1 MRYQAVFLA
10 DRFISPLPQSASDWT
25 TLRNLFQSEN
35 SGNHILCG
43 DTEDLRKALNQ
54 VRSQGYFNKEYNY
67 ALRRK
72 EAFDD
77 FVRRIESDLND
88 PDNVGDEMKCPKTL
102 NYEPMIEG
110 SKLKR
115 PTEWS

>member
-1 MRYQAVFLA
+1 MAGIRIPPGVVC
-10 DRFISPLPQSASDWT
+10 LPQKPT
-25 TLRNLFQSEN
+25 TKAQADYIQNGLQLPKKKEN
-35 SGNHILCG
+35 
-43 DTEDLRKALNQ
+43 LRKVLNQ

-77 FVRRIESDLND
+77 FVRRIESELND
-88 PDNVGDEMKCPKTL
+88 PDNVGDEVKRSKTL

-110 SKLKR
+110 SRFEAAYRMVLNAI
-115 PTEWS
+115 